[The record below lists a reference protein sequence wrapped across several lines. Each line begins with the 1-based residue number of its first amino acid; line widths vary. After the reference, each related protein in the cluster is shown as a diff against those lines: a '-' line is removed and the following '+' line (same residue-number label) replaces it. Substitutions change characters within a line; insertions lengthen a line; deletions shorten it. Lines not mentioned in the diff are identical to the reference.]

1 MAKAVAFCDGEA
13 SVDDLYRKE
22 ITPMQGAIGRRIGIS
37 SVMGFWV
44 CALAFA
50 QVSGRWST
58 GAPMPSVRSE
68 VAVAEVGGK
77 VYVVGGFGGDTPLEI
92 YEPTADRWSR
102 GAPIPRPLHPAAA
115 VGVDGRQIAGAPE
128 RHCPQP
134 GGHWQQQ

>member
-1 MAKAVAFCDGEA
+1 
-13 SVDDLYRKE
+13 
-22 ITPMQGAIGRRIGIS
+22 MQGGIGRRIGIS

-92 YEPTADRWSR
+92 
-102 GAPIPRPLHPAAA
+102 L
-115 VGVDGRQIAGAPE
+115 
-128 RHCPQP
+128 
-134 GGHWQQQ
+134 

>member
-22 ITPMQGAIGRRIGIS
+22 ITPMQGGIGRRIGIS

-77 VYVVGGFGGDTPLEI
+77 VRGRGLWHDTPLEI

-102 GAPIPRPLHPAAA
+102 GAPFLGRCIMRRPLAWTAGFCP
-115 VGVDGRQIAGAPE
+115 GRL
-128 RHCPQP
+128 C
-134 GGHWQQQ
+134 